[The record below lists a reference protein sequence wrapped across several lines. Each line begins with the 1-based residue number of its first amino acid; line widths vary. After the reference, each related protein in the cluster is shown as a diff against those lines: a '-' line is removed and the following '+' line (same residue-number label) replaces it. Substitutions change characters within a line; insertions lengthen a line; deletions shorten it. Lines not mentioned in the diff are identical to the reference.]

1 MASKPAYIASIGLL
15 LLSLSAHAED
25 NHQTPHA
32 EDKVTTVSEEII
44 VVAQKATSEK
54 PFHLAMAP
62 IIADPQDLVLENL
75 AERLNSADK
84 AGSKGPLD
92 I

>member
-1 MASKPAYIASIGLL
+1 MASKTAYITSIGLL
-15 LLSLSAHAED
+15 FLSLSAQAED
-25 NHQTPHA
+25 NHQAQHA
-32 EDKVTTVSEEII
+32 EDTVTAVSEEII
-44 VVAQKATSEK
+44 VVAQKASSEE

-62 IIADPQDLVLENL
+62 VIADPQGLVLQNL

-84 AGSKGPLD
+84 VESTGPLD